1 MRIIRSS
8 SIVLAALLAA
18 APAFGTTTTNRQ
30 VSVTVTSLS
39 GNVTYNTG
47 PETAYV
53 VGYNV
58 TVLNGG
64 GNTINNV
71 IFRGATSV
79 TDDANE
85 TAGFDSTDAAFCAA
99 TLGSKQISC
108 SVGTLAA
115 GASKSFTVTFRA
127 PIKFD
132 NNGIGDATG
141 TDFVLFGGFVDFAEG
156 QNDNQNNPPNNDQV
170 VWQADNVLLGTAS
183 TTVVISGLTPVGG
196 TFYTGAPLVTSS
208 ADKFAIKVSVPAQ
221 EKYSTVKLDEVADV
235 DPVQCA
241 ARRNFAKCYQANV
254 FIPEVQFTGTNS
266 NFLEIFLRV
275 DGSNILLSAKINRV
289 LIQYDARPEGSTDPL
304 ELYTVGPC
312 PIINGVAQPLSGAEA
327 GKPCIADA
335 TQVGGSKGK
344 VKTPASFVWRILN
357 INNGKMGIF

>member
-1 MRIIRSS
+1 MNIGKSS
-8 SIVLAALLAA
+8 SAVLTALLIA
-18 APAFGTTTTNRQ
+18 APALATTSTNRQ
-30 VSVTVTSLS
+30 VSVTVNALSL
-39 GNVTYNTG
+39 NVTYNTG

-53 VGYNV
+53 VGYSV

-71 IFRGATSV
+71 IFQGTTSV
-79 TDDANE
+79 TDSAE
-85 TAGFDSTDAAFCAA
+85 TAGFDSTDAAFCAS
-99 TLGSKQISC
+99 TVGSKQISC

-132 NNGIGDATG
+132 NNSVGDAAG
-141 TDFVLFGGFVDFAEG
+141 SDFVSFGGILDFAEG
-156 QNDNQNNPPNNDQV
+156 QNDNPNNPPINDRV
-170 VWQADNVLLGTAS
+170 VWQGDSVLLGTAS

-208 ADKFAIKVSVPAQ
+208 ADKFAIKVGVPAQ
-221 EKYSTVKLDEVADV
+221 EKYSSVKLDEVKEV

-241 ARRNFAKCYQANV
+241 ARNNFATCYQANI
-254 FIPEVQFTGTNS
+254 FIPDVQFSGTNN

-275 DGSNILLSAKINRV
+275 DSSNILTSAKINRV
-289 LIQYDARPEGSTDPL
+289 LIQYDARPELSTEPSD
-304 ELYTVGPC
+304 LYTVGPC

-335 TQVGGSKGK
+335 TLDGGSKGK
-344 VKTPASFVWRILN
+344 VKTPPSFIWRILN
-357 INNGKMGIF
+357 IRNGKLGIF